1 MKILKQIL
9 FIVVLVAGMSVGVSA
24 QKGGGQRPPKQPR
37 PIKPEPKPTP
47 KESPKKPGYA
57 FVIALPENTDIA
69 E

>member
-9 FIVVLVAGMSVGVSA
+9 FVLVLVAGMSIGVSA
-24 QKGGGQRPPKQPR
+24 QKGGGQRPPKEQPKIE
-37 PIKPEPKPTP
+37 PKPKPTP

-57 FVIALPENTDIA
+57 FVIALPENTDLA